1 MRVAT
6 KLAAYPWRLAPGQWV
21 AAARASLRRLGA
33 EKAALVQL
41 HWSTAN
47 YAPLQVGVV
56 GVSGRVIGFWRAAPL
71 VDRQP
76 SLTLLQ
82 ERLQWEGLAA
92 IWDAGLCEAV
102 GVSNYGPRQLAKIGA
117 FLDARGI
124 PLAAVQAQYSLLSR
138 GPEQAALREAAGER
152 GAAVI
157 AYSPLALGLLSGK
170 YSLADPA
177 SLPRGPRGLLF
188 RQVLPGLAP
197 LTSALEA
204 VAAERGKTVAQVA
217 INWAMAPGG
226 GGAGGGGAAT
236 VPIPGAKDLAQ
247 MRENAGALGWR
258 LDAGERAALEAA
270 AARVPRQSQQNVF
283 LTK

>member
-1 MRVAT
+1 M
-6 KLAAYPWRLAPGQWV
+6 W
-21 AAARASLRRLGA
+21 
-33 EKAALVQL
+33 
-41 HWSTAN
+41 
-47 YAPLQVGVV
+47 
-56 GVSGRVIGFWRAAPL
+56 
-71 VDRQP
+71 D
-76 SLTLLQ
+76 
-82 ERLQWEGLAA
+82 GLAA
-92 IWDAGLCEAV
+92 IYDAGLCDAV

-188 RQVLPGLAP
+188 KQVLPGLAP
-197 LTSALEA
+197 LTAALEA
-204 VAAERGKTVAQVA
+204 VAEERGKTVAQVA
-217 INWAMAPGG
+217 INWAMAP

-247 MRENAGALGWR
+247 MEENLGAMGWR
-258 LDAGERAALEAA
+258 LASGERAALEAA